1 MAEADIRERRRG
13 RRWAMKALFMWDSQE
28 GGDAQTL
35 VAAAMRMEAPPAAA
49 SGSTKA
55 QPDAQDAADAAE
67 WSEPADGVAGAGASA
82 ARAFAERLVAGT
94 LENREVIDSL
104 LESVATSWSL
114 RRMAAVDRAILRL
127 GSYEVMYADTPEAV
141 AVSEAVELAK
151 QYSTADSP
159 RFVNGVLGAVAPK
172 PKGEREGD
180 RATDPSPGPGT
191 RA

>member
-13 RRWAMKALFMWDSQE
+13 RRWAMKALFMWDAQE
-28 GGDAQTL
+28 GGDADAL
-35 VAAAMRMEAPPAAA
+35 VAAAMRMEAPPAPPGKGKAA
-49 SGSTKA
+49 A
-55 QPDAQDAADAAE
+55 DADDAAE
-67 WSEPADGVAGAGASA
+67 WSEPADGAAAAGTGA
-82 ARAFAERLVAGT
+82 ARAFAERLVSGT
-94 LENREVIDSL
+94 LEHREVIDSL

-127 GSYEVMYADTPEAV
+127 GSYEVMYAETPEPV

-172 PKGEREGD
+172 PEKPREGD
-180 RATDPSPGPGT
+180 RVPDPSPGAGT